1 MINNIIIICDY
12 AHIVGGI
19 ENVAF
24 PSAKRLVE
32 KGFNVYLFAARGPID
47 KTLIDAG
54 VNVICLNQFDILSNP
69 NRLAATVQGLYN
81 FKAYKQLKRFM
92 KGFSPVDTIIHF
104 HSWSKALSA
113 SVFLASARYKF
124 KIVITLH
131 DYFIVCPNGGL
142 YNYQTRKICDIPPL
156 SRKCI
161 YCNCDV
167 RSYPQKIFRVL
178 RLCFQKYFMFKNV
191 NINIVYISN
200 QTRDAVLPYIKNKI
214 KQYFY
219 LKNPILTNGKEFVD
233 ISKNDIYLF
242 IARLSQE
249 KGAELFCQALTDLNL
264 KGCVLGDGYLKDKL
278 MKKYPNITFV
288 GWVSGMEK
296 ESLVKKGKGLIFPS
310 LWYEGAPLTILEM
323 KAYGIPCIVPDRCA
337 ASEEI
342 EDGVTGYVFKTGNL
356 ESLKDAILK
365 YENSNI
371 KCLQQNILSN
381 FNLNDYL
388 IDTHVTH
395 LVEIYETIMAK

>member
-1 MINNIIIICDY
+1 MVKNIIIICDY
-12 AHIVGGI
+12 AHVVGGI

-24 PSAKRLVE
+24 PSAKKLAA
-32 KGFNVYLFAARGPID
+32 KGFNVYLFTARGPVD
-47 KTLIDAG
+47 RTLIDAG

-69 NRLAATVQGLYN
+69 NRLAAIVQGLYN
-81 FKAYKQLKRFM
+81 FEAYKQLTVFLKD
-92 KGFSPVDTIIHF
+92 FSPVDTIIHF

-124 KIVITLH
+124 KIVVTLH
-131 DYFIVCPNGGL
+131 DYFTVCPNGGL
-142 YNYQTRKICDIPPL
+142 YNYQARKICDIPPL
-156 SRKCI
+156 SGKCI
-161 YCNCDV
+161 CCNCDV
-167 RSYPQKIFRVL
+167 RSYFQKIFRVL
-178 RLCFQKYFMFKNV
+178 RQFIQKYIMFKNR
-191 NINIVYISN
+191 NINIIYISN
-200 QTRDAVLPYIKNKI
+200 QTCDAVLPYIKSRI
-214 KQYFY
+214 KQCFY
-219 LKNPILTNGKEFVD
+219 LKNPVLTKDKGVVD

-249 KGAELFCQALTDLNL
+249 KGAELFCQALTELNL
-264 KGCVLGDGYLKDKL
+264 KGYVLGDGYLKDKL

-288 GWVSGMEK
+288 GWVSGREK
-296 ESLVKKGKGLIFPS
+296 EDLVKKGKGLIFPS

-323 KAYGIPCIVPDRCA
+323 KANGIPCIVPDRCA

-342 EDGVTGYVFKTGNL
+342 EDGVTGYVFRTGNL
-356 ESLKDAILK
+356 ESLKEAILK
-365 YENSNI
+365 YENSDI

-395 LVEIYETIMAK
+395 LIEIYKTIMTK